1 MKIVKQSA
9 GLDRCVSSLQT
20 VACAGLLKPLASL
33 CAHSYAFCYRHVYQ
47 FYICFIAYGMDV
59 WMIYEFSAL
68 WSAGSGSYGT
78 RLSII

>member
-20 VACAGLLKPLASL
+20 VACAGLLKPLAPL

-47 FYICFIAYGMDV
+47 CYICFIAYRMDV
-59 WMIYEFSAL
+59 WMIYEFKAL
-68 WSAGSGSYGT
+68 WSACSGSYGT
-78 RLSII
+78 RPSII